1 MAAVRASRL
10 LQQLSIAPGSAEA
23 EVVDER
29 KVGLLTDWRGFARRR
44 AGVPEAI
51 QCAVSSALDSSLAL
65 VQAFEL
71 AGKREEGDPPPPE
84 YHQKVAALPKRFSR
98 SKGDSNSRG
107 RSPETD

>member
-10 LQQLSIAPGSAEA
+10 LRQLCIAPGSAEA

-71 AGKREEGDPPPPE
+71 A
-84 YHQKVAALPKRFSR
+84 
-98 SKGDSNSRG
+98 
-107 RSPETD
+107 